1 VEPASICNVSANV
14 DGPTLTSYAVAVAVV
29 VWVIMGAPASADACS
44 MRYFDVFTQAERA
57 ETVAIGVVVP
67 GGIRAE
73 HTFKGGDDE
82 SDAVHIHNWRGD
94 PERWTSC
101 VPRVSTGARRLVF
114 VDDNNRFVAHYQ
126 SAVRF
131 DGRSEDRQ
139 ALVEAMSRWHD
150 GDDTERLAL
159 LIELV
164 GGSDVKLAREA
175 AHHLVDRVDWFDDI
189 GEAET
194 KALREAFASGQRPIY
209 SLGWLLV
216 RLGDQDVAE
225 VFDELEASSPT
236 NRAASVA
243 RELLERRHDAD
254 IDDRGELADIV
265 EKGPEEIDR
274 IAAFERCER
283 EVGTSLYGFE
293 RYRSGV
299 ADHFWKKL
307 AEACRQGEPVD

>member
-1 VEPASICNVSANV
+1 MEPTSNCNVSANL
-14 DGPTLTSYAVAVAVV
+14 DGRALTSYAFAVAAV
-29 VWVIMGAPASADACS
+29 VWVILGAPAAADACS
-44 MRYFDVFTQAERA
+44 MPYFDIFTQAERA

-73 HTFKGGDDE
+73 HTFKGGDDD
-82 SDAVHIHNWRGD
+82 SSAVHIHNWRGD
-94 PERWTSC
+94 PDRWTSC
-101 VPRVSTGARRLVF
+101 VPRVSNGARRLVF
-114 VDDNNRFVAHYQ
+114 VGDNNRFVAHYQ

-131 DGRSEDRQ
+131 DGRSEDRK
-139 ALVEAMSRWHD
+139 ALVEAMSRWHK

-194 KALREAFASGQRPIY
+194 KALREAFAGSQPTIY

-225 VFDELEASSPT
+225 VFDEMQASSPT
-236 NRAASVA
+236 NRAATLG
-243 RELLERRHDAD
+243 RELLEHRHDAD

-265 EKGPEEIDR
+265 ENGPEDIDR
-274 IAAFERCER
+274 IAALERCER
-283 EVGTSLYGFE
+283 ELRTSLYPFE
-293 RYRSGV
+293 RYRRGV

-307 AEACRQGEPVD
+307 ADACRQGEPVN